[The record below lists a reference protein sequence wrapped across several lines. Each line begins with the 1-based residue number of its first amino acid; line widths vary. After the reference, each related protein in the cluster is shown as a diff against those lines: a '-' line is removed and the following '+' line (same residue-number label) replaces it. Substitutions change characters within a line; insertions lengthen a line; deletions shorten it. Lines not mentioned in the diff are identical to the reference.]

1 MAPVIDKAGGVSNPV
16 MERALTSAA
25 AKAGLLICTVGQL
38 FCGAAGLTSASRTW
52 YAFSRD
58 RGMPGWRLFRRLN
71 RQRVPFNAVIAVS
84 IAATII
90 LPAYRGNSVGVA
102 WAYGA
107 VTGICTVG
115 LYIAYIL

>member
-1 MAPVIDKAGGVSNPV
+1 MRMMVAAIDTAIT
-16 MERALTSAA
+16 ALNGT
-25 AKAGLLICTVGQL
+25 
-38 FCGAAGLTSASRTW
+38 RRR
-52 YAFSRD
+52 FSRRNSRQPGIPLSD

-71 RQRVPFNAVIAVS
+71 RRRVPFNAVIAVS

-90 LPAYRGNSVGVA
+90 LIPAYWGNSVGVA

-115 LYIAYIL
+115 LYIAYILPVYLRFRAG